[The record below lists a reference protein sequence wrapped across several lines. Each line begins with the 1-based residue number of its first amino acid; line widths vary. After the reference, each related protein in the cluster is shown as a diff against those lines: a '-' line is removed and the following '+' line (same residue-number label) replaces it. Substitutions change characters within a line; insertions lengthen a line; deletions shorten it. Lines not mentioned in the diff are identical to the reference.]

1 MGVPSGDF
9 GAMVEQHR
17 VLGLAAAILAGV
29 AVVLATGSAKAQVCT
44 WGTPGYRDCVDEKIR
59 KQREA
64 EASGKAGPLF
74 PTAPANQRAP
84 QLTPIDPSDIQ
95 TLGPLPAQPR
105 PSTRAMRQN
114 QRNLDNN
121 LMRAQR
127 DRGLQPIMPPL
138 RNPVPPMPGQICPSQ
153 GC

>member
-1 MGVPSGDF
+1 MD
-9 GAMVEQHR
+9 ELHR
-17 VLGLAAAILAGV
+17 RRSLAAGVIVAAFIL
-29 AVVLATGSAKAQVCT
+29 LPTGAALAQVCT

-59 KQREA
+59 KQKES
-64 EASGKAGPLF
+64 EASGNTRLLF

-84 QLTPIDPSDIQ
+84 QLTPIDPDDMQ
-95 TLGPLPAQPR
+95 ALGPLPAQPR
-105 PSTRAMRQN
+105 PSSRAMRQN
-114 QRNLDNN
+114 QRSLDRNV
-121 LMRAQR
+121 MGVQR

>member
-1 MGVPSGDF
+1 MIVK
-9 GAMVEQHR
+9 HR
-17 VLGLAAAILAGV
+17 ARGFAAGLLVSALIALPASS
-29 AVVLATGSAKAQVCT
+29 AVAQVCT

-64 EASGKAGPLF
+64 EAAGNNRLLY

-84 QLTPIDPSDIQ
+84 QLTPIDPSDMQ
-95 TLGPLPAQPR
+95 TLGPLPTQPR

-114 QRNLDNN
+114 QRSLDNN
-121 LMRAQR
+121 LMRVQR

>member
-1 MGVPSGDF
+1 MTP
-9 GAMVEQHR
+9 H
-17 VLGLAAAILAGV
+17 LGRPVRHLLLILAGIV
-29 AVVLATGSAKAQVCT
+29 SLSVPAAAQTCT

-59 KQREA
+59 KQKEA
-64 EASGKAGPLF
+64 EASGGPRQLY

-84 QLTPIDPSDIQ
+84 QLTP
-95 TLGPLPAQPR
+95 LGPGDVQALR
-105 PSTRAMRQN
+105 PPGRSPKPSARGLRDT
-114 QRNLDNN
+114 QRSLDNN
-121 LMRAQR
+121 LMGIQR